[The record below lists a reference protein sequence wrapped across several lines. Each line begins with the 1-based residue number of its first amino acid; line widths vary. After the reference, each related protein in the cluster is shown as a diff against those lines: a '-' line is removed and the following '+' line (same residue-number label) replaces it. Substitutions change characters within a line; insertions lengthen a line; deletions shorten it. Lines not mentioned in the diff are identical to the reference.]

1 MKYSNM
7 LTIFSNDSHVPMFLV
22 TPVLVKPSSL
32 QQLNRNAHRG
42 SKLRVSHCHAV
53 NLCNGLQEM
62 DRMVKKEIKYP
73 IKQIALLNNSKIS
86 QVYS

>member
-53 NLCNGLQEM
+53 NLCIAQCAM
-62 DRMVKKEIKYP
+62 DFKKWTGWSK
-73 IKQIALLNNSKIS
+73 KKSNSQLSI
-86 QVYS
+86 

>member
-1 MKYSNM
+1 M
-7 LTIFSNDSHVPMFLV
+7 LTIFSNDSHVSMFLV

-53 NLCNGLQEM
+53 NLCNGFQKM
-62 DRMVKKEIKYP
+62 DRMVKIEYP
-73 IKQIALLNNSKIS
+73 IKHIALLLNNSKIS

>member
-1 MKYSNM
+1 M

-32 QQLNRNAHRG
+32 QQLNRNAHWG

-53 NLCNGLQEM
+53 NLCNGFQKM
-62 DRMVKKEIKYP
+62 DRMVKKEIEYP
-73 IKQIALLNNSKIS
+73 FKHIALLNNSKIS